1 MIKIKNSHTA
11 GIWLYPG
18 CEVNSSSSVQQQGGD
33 IHVTIVSRNVQRGE
47 TTLIGKERIE
57 RDRVKGKEVR
67 ECRTAHHEKE
77 KSKMKVNKRK

>member
-1 MIKIKNSHTA
+1 M
-11 GIWLYPG
+11 
-18 CEVNSSSSVQQQGGD
+18 
-33 IHVTIVSRNVQRGE
+33 QRGE

-77 KSKMKVNKRK
+77 KSKTKVNERK